1 MALIDER
8 YCLNFRM
15 YEEQVSSAWN
25 LSLLKLNPLDKV
37 PSDIEVAR
45 AQTPKDIDLLASEI
59 GRA

>member
-1 MALIDER
+1 
-8 YCLNFRM
+8 M
-15 YEEQVSSAWN
+15 YEEQVSSEWN

-59 GRA
+59 GRQNLLGCLL